1 MPKSKTR
8 PQSRDNDVDDA
19 PKLKMKELVNA
30 SGAPKS
36 TILLYVKQ
44 GLLPKPVKTSP
55 NMAYYDPI
63 CINRIAF
70 IKQVQSTHRLPL
82 AAIKGLIR
90 ELEKGQNVDLM
101 LELQTKVFGSGQ
113 KKISSNAFCKATGL
127 NKKKLDQFCHLGLI
141 IPLENNMFDE
151 HDKTIGKLLKQSLN
165 LKMNPGDLSFYPDIA
180 KQLVKK
186 ELKLREYH
194 TKDLTFDENA
204 SLTLELTNMAR
215 SIRSYVM
222 DRTMQKQ
229 LMEYKGLKR

>member
-1 MPKSKTR
+1 MPNLKAR
-8 PQSRDNDVDDA
+8 PQSKGKDEV
-19 PKLKMKELVNA
+19 PMLKMKELVNA

-63 CINRIAF
+63 CIKRIAF

-113 KKISSNAFCKATGL
+113 KTISSITFCKTTGL
-127 NKKKLDQFCHLGLI
+127 TENELENFVRLGLI
-141 IPLENNMFDE
+141 IPLEDGAFNE
-151 HDKTIGKLLKQSLN
+151 QDKAIGTLLKQSLR
-165 LKMNPGDLSFYPDIA
+165 LKMNPGDLGFYPEIA
-180 KQLVKK
+180 SQLVNK
-186 ELKLREYH
+186 ELKLREQH
-194 TKDLTFDENA
+194 TRDLTFDENA

-215 SIRSYVM
+215 SIRSYVI
-222 DRTMQKQ
+222 DRTMQKR
-229 LMEYKGLKR
+229 LMEYKGLKQ